1 MAAAWV
7 EPPPGW
13 GLRQQLL
20 ARLERLGYTVA
31 VVGAGETWRL
41 VLS

>member
-1 MAAAWV
+1 MTAWV
-7 EPPPGW
+7 EPPEGW
-13 GLRQQLL
+13 GPRQQLL

-31 VVGAGETWRL
+31 VTGAGDHWRL